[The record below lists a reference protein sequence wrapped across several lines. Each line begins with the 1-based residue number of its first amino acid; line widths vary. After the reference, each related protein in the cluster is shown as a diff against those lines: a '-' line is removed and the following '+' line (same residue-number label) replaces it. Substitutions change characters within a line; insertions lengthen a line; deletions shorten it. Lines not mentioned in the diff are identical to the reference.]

1 MKSFDKA
8 DRSNFL
14 KQRVDNVI
22 ETITYSIYSNISRSL
37 YEKDKL
43 LFSFILLIQI
53 LKNKKYLDS
62 SEYDFFLT
70 PISPIPDKD
79 QLPNPDPSLLPNETW
94 IKLYKFIKLSKKFQA
109 LPESFKQFSPE
120 WRSLLESPDIHKAKF
135 PEPFKDVSQMQRLC
149 LLKVLRPDKV
159 IAAVREFIS
168 KELGEKYVTPVTFD
182 LNLSFSFSSAFTP
195 LIFLLP
201 GTDPLNLVTSLSE
214 AKSKTLKTISL
225 GQGQGLAAEKAIE
238 DARKQGT
245 WVLLQNCHL
254 APSWMPTLEK
264 LCEDIDS
271 KFGREKLHP
280 SFRLWLTTFQSGDF
294 PIEVLQNG
302 IKMTN
307 EPPTGLKSNLRVS
320 FMNELISDKGFFDN
334 HPKAQMFKPLLF
346 GLCFFH
352 AVVQERRTY
361 GPLGWNIYYEFTQ
374 NDLKISARQLHF
386 FSGNYE
392 EVPFKALNYLIAEC
406 NYGGRIT
413 DDRDRRLVHALMQEF
428 FSDKLLA
435 KNFNFCGLNEYTVP
449 SFSSSYEQHLQ
460 AIEKLPLT
468 QSPQLFGFH
477 PNAQITKDIN
487 ETNELY
493 TKMLLAFGGRSSE
506 KPEGDESQITSIL
519 QDLLE
524 RLPKRFDLEIASV
537 KFPISGKN
545 SLNSVLLQEL
555 IRFNGLIKTISD
567 SLREIDQAQ
576 KGLIGLSETTDKVCK
591 SLVKGLV
598 PDLWKLKSYP
608 SLRHLA
614 SYFEDLLK
622 RLKYFQNWID
632 QGPPAAYWISGFFFT
647 QAFLTGILQ
656 NYARKHVIP
665 IDTLAFE
672 FEYFM
677 EPGDPKDHK
686 RKLKESNDGNYIYGL
701 IIEGARWDYEKQ
713 RLEESINKKLFV
725 DAPII
730 LLRPNETQKIDE
742 KKHYKCPVYR
752 TLERKGA
759 LSTTGHST
767 NFIMNIE
774 MWTEKEQEHWTK
786 RGTALIC
793 ELNE

>member
-1 MKSFDKA
+1 M
-8 DRSNFL
+8 
-14 KQRVDNVI
+14 
-22 ETITYSIYSNISRSL
+22 
-37 YEKDKL
+37 
-43 LFSFILLIQI
+43 
-53 LKNKKYLDS
+53 
-62 SEYDFFLT
+62 
-70 PISPIPDKD
+70 
-79 QLPNPDPSLLPNETW
+79 
-94 IKLYKFIKLSKKFQA
+94 KLSKKF
-109 LPESFKQFSPE
+109 LSFPESFKQYPE
-120 WRSLLESPDIHKAKF
+120 EWKSLLESPDIHKAKF
-135 PEPFKDVSQMQRLC
+135 PEPFKDISQMQRLC

-159 IAAVREFIS
+159 IASVREFIA
-168 KELGEKYVTPVTFD
+168 KELHEKYVTPVTFD

-201 GTDPLNLVTSLSE
+201 GTDPLNIVSSLSE
-214 AKSKTLKTISL
+214 AKSKMLKTISL

-254 APSWMPTLEK
+254 APSWMPSLEK
-264 LCEDIDS
+264 LCEEIES

-280 SFRLWLTTFQSGDF
+280 SFRLWLTTFPSTDF
-294 PIEVLQNG
+294 PIGVLQNG

-320 FMNELISDKGFFDN
+320 FMNELISDRSFFEN
-334 HPKAQMFKPLLF
+334 HPKAQMFKPLLY

-361 GPLGWNIYYEFTQ
+361 GALGWNIYYEFTQ
-374 NDLKISARQLHF
+374 NDLKISAKQLHY
-386 FSGNYE
+386 FSGNFD

-413 DDRDRRLVHALMQEF
+413 DDRDRRLVHDLMKEF
-428 FSDKLLA
+428 FSEKLLV
-435 KNFNFCGLNEYTVP
+435 KDFNFCGLPEYTVP
-449 SFSSSYEQHLQ
+449 NFSSSYEQYLQ
-460 AIEKLPLT
+460 AIERLPLN

-493 TKMLLAFGGRSSE
+493 TRMLLAFGGKNTEKSE
-506 KPEGDESQITSIL
+506 ENESQIASLLKDL
-519 QDLLE
+519 QD
-524 RLPKRFDLEIASV
+524 RLPKKFDMEIATV
-537 KFPISGKN
+537 KFPISGQN

-555 IRFNGLIKTISD
+555 IRFNGLHKTILD
-567 SLREIDQAQ
+567 SLKEIDQAL
-576 KGLIGLSETTDKVCK
+576 KGLIGLSEIMDKVCK

-598 PDLWKLKSYP
+598 PDLWKQKSYP

-614 SYFEDLLK
+614 SYFDDLLK

-632 QGPPAAYWISGFFFT
+632 SGPPAAYWISGFFFT

-656 NYARKHVIP
+656 NYARKKVIP
-665 IDTLAFE
+665 IDNLAFE
-672 FEYFM
+672 FQFFM
-677 EPGDPKDHK
+677 EPGDPKDH
-686 RKLKESNDGNYIYGL
+686 RKKLSNNSDGNYIYGL
-701 IIEGARWDYEKQ
+701 YLEGARWDYEKQ
-713 RLEESINKKLFV
+713 KLEESLNKKLFV
-725 DAPII
+725 EAPII
-730 LLRPNETQKIDE
+730 LLRPQEILKMNER
-742 KKHYKCPVYR
+742 KHYKCPVYR
-752 TLERKGA
+752 TVERKGA

-774 MWTEKEQEHWTK
+774 MWTDREEEHWTK

-793 ELNE
+793 ELND

>member
-1 MKSFDKA
+1 
-8 DRSNFL
+8 
-14 KQRVDNVI
+14 VI
-22 ETITYSIYSNISRSL
+22 ETITYSIYSNVSRSL

-62 SEYDFFLT
+62 SEYEFFLS

-79 QLPNPDPSLLPNETW
+79 LPPNPDPSIISNEIW
-94 IKLYKFIKLSKKFQA
+94 VKLTKFMKLSKKF
-109 LPESFKQFSPE
+109 LSFPESFKQYPE
-120 WRSLLESPDIHKAKF
+120 EWKSLLESPDIHKAKF
-135 PEPFKDVSQMQRLC
+135 PEPFKDISQMQRLC

-159 IAAVREFIS
+159 IASVREFIA
-168 KELGEKYVTPVTFD
+168 KELHEKYVTPVTFD

-201 GTDPLNLVTSLSE
+201 GTDPLNIVSSLSE
-214 AKSKTLKTISL
+214 AKSKMLKTISL

-254 APSWMPTLEK
+254 APSWMPSLEK
-264 LCEDIDS
+264 LCEEIES

-280 SFRLWLTTFQSGDF
+280 SFRLWLTTFPSTDF
-294 PIEVLQNG
+294 PIGVLQNG

-320 FMNELISDKGFFDN
+320 FMNELISDRSFFEN
-334 HPKAQMFKPLLF
+334 HPKAQMFKPLLY

-361 GPLGWNIYYEFTQ
+361 GALGWNIYYEFTQ
-374 NDLKISARQLHF
+374 NDLKISAKQLHY
-386 FSGNYE
+386 FSGNFD

-413 DDRDRRLVHALMQEF
+413 DDRDRRLVHDLMKEF
-428 FSDKLLA
+428 FSEKLLV
-435 KNFNFCGLNEYTVP
+435 KDFNFCGLPEYTVP
-449 SFSSSYEQHLQ
+449 NFSSSYEQYLQ
-460 AIEKLPLT
+460 AIERLPLN

-493 TKMLLAFGGRSSE
+493 TRMLLAFGGKNTEKSE
-506 KPEGDESQITSIL
+506 ENESQIASLLKDL
-519 QDLLE
+519 QD
-524 RLPKRFDLEIASV
+524 RLPKKFDMEIATV
-537 KFPISGKN
+537 KFPISGQN

-555 IRFNGLIKTISD
+555 IRFNGLHKTILD
-567 SLREIDQAQ
+567 SLKEIDQAL
-576 KGLIGLSETTDKVCK
+576 KGLIGLSEIMDKVCK

-598 PDLWKLKSYP
+598 PDLWKQKSYP

-614 SYFEDLLK
+614 SYFDDLLK

-632 QGPPAAYWISGFFFT
+632 SGPPAAYWISGFFFT

-656 NYARKHVIP
+656 NYARKKVIP
-665 IDTLAFE
+665 IDNLAFE
-672 FEYFM
+672 FQFFM
-677 EPGDPKDHK
+677 EPGDPKDH
-686 RKLKESNDGNYIYGL
+686 RKKLSNNSDGNYIYGL
-701 IIEGARWDYEKQ
+701 YLEGARWDYEKQ
-713 RLEESINKKLFV
+713 KLEESLNKKLFV
-725 DAPII
+725 EAPII
-730 LLRPNETQKIDE
+730 LLRPQEILKMNER
-742 KKHYKCPVYR
+742 KHYKCPVYR
-752 TLERKGA
+752 TVERKGA

-774 MWTEKEQEHWTK
+774 MWTDREEEHWTK

-793 ELNE
+793 ELND